1 VEVNYDLPRIIS
13 VGLLQSANIGRVKRQ
28 NVHTWKENEQSDM
41 EAKTSTQIGKYRLIR
56 HLAHGGMS
64 DVYLAKSENDEQ
76 LYALKLVSPETAEN
90 YWHFR
95 REMSILSTL
104 KHEHILHVFDY
115 YTEENGIAYYVT
127 PYIEQGSLKERIATG
142 PLSLEE
148 ASTILSQVGE
158 ALQFIHE
165 LGLVHRDI
173 KPANILLDETN
184 YVWLADFGLAKE
196 VDAPSDLTSTGCLL
210 GTPFY
215 IAPELVE
222 EPASVSSDIYA
233 LGVVLYEM
241 LTGTPPF
248 TGQSPLMICWKHVYE
263 PPPLP
268 STLNPLISV
277 AVEQVILRA
286 LAKNPAQR
294 FATAQELVEAY
305 QQALLAPVVLAQSEE
320 TFLQGADLEEAGNAA
335 RAGKSL
341 WPLIEALS
349 QRPRA
354 RPMAVAMVMLAFLFV
369 LGATTLAIEYQAHPA
384 LPTNA
389 NAQMISLPAH
399 RPTVSPT
406 VLVPTP
412 TATAKPT
419 AKPKPTSGGTNIN
432 DDGPDRP
439 PKHPKHP
446 KHHKGD

>member
-1 VEVNYDLPRIIS
+1 V
-13 VGLLQSANIGRVKRQ
+13 LQSANIGRVKRQ
-28 NVHTWKENEQSDM
+28 NVHTQKENEQSDM
-41 EAKTSTQIGKYRLIR
+41 EAKTSTQIGKYHLIR

-90 YWHFR
+90 YRHFR

-104 KHEHILHVFDY
+104 KHEHILHAFDY
-115 YTEENGIAYYVT
+115 YAEEDGIAYYVT
-127 PYIEQGSLKERIATG
+127 PYIEQGSLKERIATC
-142 PLSLEE
+142 PLNLEE
-148 ASTILSQVGE
+148 AATILSQVGE

-196 VDAPSDLTSTGCLL
+196 VNAPSDLTSTGCLL

-222 EPASVSSDIYA
+222 EQASVSSDIYA

-277 AVEQVILRA
+277 AVEQVILCA
-286 LAKNPAQR
+286 LAKNPAER

-305 QQALLAPVVLAQSEE
+305 QQALLAPMGLAQSEE
-320 TFLQGADLEEAGNAA
+320 TFLQGIEFEETGHAA

-341 WPLIEALS
+341 WPLAGMLS
-349 QRPRA
+349 QKPRA

-384 LPTNA
+384 FPTNA

-399 RPTVSPT
+399 RLTVSPT
-406 VLVPTP
+406 ASVPTP

-419 AKPKPTSGGTNIN
+419 AKPKPTASGTNTN
-432 DDGPDRP
+432 DNGPDRP
-439 PKHPKHP
+439 PKHPKRH
-446 KHHKGD
+446 KHRKGD

>member
-1 VEVNYDLPRIIS
+1 
-13 VGLLQSANIGRVKRQ
+13 
-28 NVHTWKENEQSDM
+28 M
-41 EAKTSTQIGKYRLIR
+41 EAKTSTQIGKYHLIR

-95 REMSILSTL
+95 REMSILRTL

-115 YTEENGIAYYVT
+115 YAEEDGIAYYVT

-148 ASTILSQVGE
+148 AATILSQVGE

-184 YVWLADFGLAKE
+184 YAWLADFGLAKE
-196 VDAPSDLTSTGCLL
+196 VNAPSDLTSTGCLL

-268 STLNPLISV
+268 STLNPHISV
-277 AVEQVILRA
+277 TVEQVILRA
-286 LAKNPAQR
+286 LAKNPAER

-305 QQALLAPVVLAQSEE
+305 QQALLAPMVLAQSEE
-320 TFLQGADLEEAGNAA
+320 TFLRVAEFEAAGNAA
-335 RAGKSL
+335 RAGKL
-341 WPLIEALS
+341 FWPLAGIFS
-349 QRPRA
+349 QKPRA

-389 NAQMISLPAH
+389 NAQMISLPVH
-399 RPTVSPT
+399 KLTVSPT
-406 VLVPTP
+406 ASVPTP
-412 TATAKPT
+412 TPKAMPAAEPT
-419 AKPKPTSGGTNIN
+419 PAANGTNAN
-432 DDGPDRP
+432 DDDSNQS
-439 PKHPKHP
+439 PKHSKLH